1 MGHSCCDGNM
11 VIPRAKVITFIN
23 FCFSLLSLISLHKK
37 KILLLYMNYCD
48 QNIDPILAGIQKL
61 LWQGGALE
69 WPPLKISL
77 NEATAEVCK
86 ESK

>member
-23 FCFSLLSLISLHKK
+23 FCFSLLSLISLLLKK
-37 KILLLYMNYCD
+37 EILLLYMNNCD
-48 QNIDPILAGIQKL
+48 QDIIPILADIQKL

-69 WPPLKISL
+69 CPPLKISL
-77 NEATAEVCK
+77 NEATEV
-86 ESK
+86 